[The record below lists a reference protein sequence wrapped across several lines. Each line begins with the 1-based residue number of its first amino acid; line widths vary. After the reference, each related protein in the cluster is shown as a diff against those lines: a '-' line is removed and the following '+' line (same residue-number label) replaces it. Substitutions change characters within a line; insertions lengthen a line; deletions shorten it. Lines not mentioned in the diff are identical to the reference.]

1 MCVCVMGRGWV
12 MPMMN
17 RGQLHVHVPT
27 NSYLTVIGV
36 DEMHVCVHVHA
47 CIYSDV

>member
-17 RGQLHVHVPT
+17 RGQLHVPT

-47 CIYSDV
+47 CRLSIYIF